1 MEFNKYYETSG
12 ICIDTRKIEKNCL
25 FVCLKGENFNGNDF
39 AEQALISGAK
49 YVISDDTKYKNAENI
64 FVVDNSLNYLQE
76 LANYHRKQFQIPII
90 GITGTNGKT
99 TSKELIATVL
109 SEKYNTLY
117 TLGNLNNHIGVPLT
131 LLKLNKEHEIAV
143 IEMGANKPGDIKELV
158 EIAEPTHG
166 IITNMGKA
174 HLEGFGSFE
183 GVQKTKSEMYD
194 FLSKNNATVFYNC
207 DDEILKSNL
216 QNQKLNLIPYSS
228 EQNSYIKGDLISM
241 SPFINM
247 KWKSS
252 EYESPL
258 LETKMIGSYNY
269 YNFLAAICIGN
280 YFGVENDKIN
290 DALVNYQP
298 SNNRSQ
304 IEKTAYNLLILDAY
318 NANPTSMKNAIESF
332 NSMVSEQKLLI
343 LGDMFELGN
352 DSTEEHKRVVQHTK
366 ELKLNTLFV
375 GEHFYKIKNESD
387 TNFFKNKE
395 EIRLYLENNT
405 IKNKLILLKASRG
418 IGLET
423 LKDVL

>member
-1 MEFNKYYETSG
+1 MEFDKFYETSG

-25 FVCLKGENFNGNDF
+25 FICLKGENFNGNDF

-49 YVISDDTKYKNAENI
+49 YVISDDVKYSNSENI
-64 FVVDNSLNYLQE
+64 FVVPNSLKFLQE
-76 LANYHRKQFQIPII
+76 LGNYHRKQFEIPII

-99 TSKELIATVL
+99 TSKELIAAVL
-109 SEKYNTLY
+109 SQKYNTLY

-131 LLKLNKEHEIAV
+131 LLKLSKEHEIAV

-158 EIAEPTHG
+158 EITEPTHG

-183 GVQKTKSEMYD
+183 GIQKTKSEMYD
-194 FLSKNNATVFYNC
+194 YLSKNNSTVFYNF
-207 DDEILKSNL
+207 DDEILKTNL
-216 QNQKLNLIPYSS
+216 QNQKLKLIPYSS
-228 EQNSYIKGDLISM
+228 EHTSYIKGDLISM

-247 KWKSS
+247 KWSSS
-252 EYESPL
+252 EYESHL

-269 YNFLAAICIGN
+269 YNFLAAICIGK

-290 DALVNYQP
+290 HALINYQP
-298 SNNRSQ
+298 ANNRSQ
-304 IEKTAYNLLILDAY
+304 IEKTENNLLILDAY

-332 NSMVSEQKLLI
+332 NSMVSEHKLLI
-343 LGDMFELGN
+343 LGDMFELGD
-352 DSTEEHKRVVQHTK
+352 DSIEEHKRVVEHTK
-366 ELKLNTLFV
+366 DLKLNTLFV
-375 GEHFYKIKNESD
+375 GEHFYKLRNQSD

-395 EIRLYLENNT
+395 EIRLFLTKNT
-405 IKNKLILLKASRG
+405 IKNNLILLKASRG

>member
-1 MEFNKYYETSG
+1 MEFDKFYETSG

-25 FVCLKGENFNGNDF
+25 FICLKGENFNGNDF

-49 YVISDDTKYKNAENI
+49 YVISDDVKYSNSENI
-64 FVVDNSLNYLQE
+64 FVVPNSLKFLQE
-76 LANYHRKQFQIPII
+76 LGNYHRKQFEIPII

-99 TSKELIATVL
+99 TSKELIAAVL
-109 SEKYNTLY
+109 SQKYNTLY

-131 LLKLNKEHEIAV
+131 LLKLSKEHEIAV

-158 EIAEPTHG
+158 EITEPTHG

-183 GVQKTKSEMYD
+183 GIQKTKSEMYD
-194 FLSKNNATVFYNC
+194 YLSKNNSTVFYNF
-207 DDEILKSNL
+207 DDEILKTNL
-216 QNQKLNLIPYSS
+216 QNQKLKLIPYSS
-228 EQNSYIKGDLISM
+228 EHTSYIKGDLISM

-247 KWKSS
+247 KWSSS
-252 EYESPL
+252 EYESHL

-269 YNFLAAICIGN
+269 YNFLAAICIGK

-290 DALVNYQP
+290 HALINYQP
-298 SNNRSQ
+298 ANNRSQ
-304 IEKTAYNLLILDAY
+304 IEKTENNLLILDAY

-332 NSMVSEQKLLI
+332 NSMVSEHKLLI
-343 LGDMFELGN
+343 LGDMFELGD
-352 DSTEEHKRVVQHTK
+352 DSIEEHKRVVEHTK
-366 ELKLNTLFV
+366 DLKLNTLFV
-375 GEHFYKIKNESD
+375 GEHFYKIRNQSD

-395 EIRLYLENNT
+395 EIRLFLTKNT
-405 IKNKLILLKASRG
+405 IKNNLILLKASRG

>member
-12 ICIDTRKIEKNCL
+12 VCIDTRKIKKNCL
-25 FVCLKGENFNGNDF
+25 FICLKGENFNGNDF
-39 AEQALISGAK
+39 AEEALISGAK
-49 YVISDDTKYKNAENI
+49 FVISDDSKYKNTEYI
-64 FVVDNSLNYLQE
+64 FVVENTLKYLQQ
-76 LANYHRKQFQIPII
+76 LANYHRKQYEIPII

-99 TSKELIATVL
+99 TSKELISTVL
-109 SEKYNTLY
+109 SEKYDTLY

-194 FLSKNNATVFYNC
+194 YLSQNNSTVFYNF

-228 EQNSYIKGDLISM
+228 LYNSYIKGDLISM

-269 YNFLAAICIGN
+269 YNFLAAICIGK

-290 DALVNYQP
+290 HALINYQP

-304 IEKTAYNLLILDAY
+304 IEKTENNLLILDAY

-332 NSMVSEQKLLI
+332 NSMVSEHKLLI
-343 LGDMFELGN
+343 LGDMFELGD
-352 DSTEEHKRVVQHTK
+352 DSKEEHKRVVKHTK

-395 EIRLYLENNT
+395 EIRLFITNNT
-405 IKNKLILLKASRG
+405 IKNNLILLKASRG

>member
-12 ICIDTRKIEKNCL
+12 ICIDTRKIEENCL
-25 FVCLKGENFNGNDF
+25 FICLKGENFNGNDF
-39 AEQALISGAK
+39 AEQALRSGAK
-49 YVISDDTKYKNAENI
+49 YVISDDSKYKNTKNI
-64 FVVDNSLNYLQE
+64 IVVENSLKYLQE
-76 LANYHRKQFQIPII
+76 LANYHRKRFEIPII

-131 LLKLNKEHEIAV
+131 LLKLNKEHEIAI

-194 FLSKNNATVFYNC
+194 YLSKNNSTVFYNS

-216 QNQKLNLIPYSS
+216 QNQKLKLIPYSS
-228 EQNSYIKGDLISM
+228 EHNSYIKGDLISM

-247 KWKSS
+247 KWNSS
-252 EYESPL
+252 EYDSPL

-269 YNFLAAICIGN
+269 YNFLAAICIGK

-290 DALVNYQP
+290 HALINYQP

-304 IEKTAYNLLILDAY
+304 IEKTAKNLLILDAY

-332 NSMVSEQKLLI
+332 NSMVSKHKLLI
-343 LGDMFELGN
+343 LGDMFELGD
-352 DSTEEHKRVVQHTK
+352 DSTEEHKRVVEHTK
-366 ELKLNTLFV
+366 DLKLNTLFV
-375 GEHFYKIKNESD
+375 GEHFYKIRNQSD
-387 TNFFKNKE
+387 TNFFKNKD
-395 EIRLYLENNT
+395 EIRLFLSNNT
-405 IKNKLILLKASRG
+405 INNSLILLKASRG

-423 LKDVL
+423 LKDLL

>member
-12 ICIDTRKIEKNCL
+12 VCIDTRKIEKNCL
-25 FVCLKGENFNGNDF
+25 FICLKGENFNGNDF
-39 AEQALISGAK
+39 AEEALISGAK
-49 YVISDDTKYKNAENI
+49 FVISDDSKYKNTEYI
-64 FVVDNSLNYLQE
+64 FVVENTLKYLQQ
-76 LANYHRKQFQIPII
+76 LANYHRKQYEIPII

-99 TSKELIATVL
+99 TSKELISIVL
-109 SEKYNTLY
+109 SEKYNVLY

-194 FLSKNNATVFYNC
+194 YLSQNNSTVFYNF

-228 EQNSYIKGDLISM
+228 EHNSYIKGELISM

-247 KWKSS
+247 KWSSS

-269 YNFLAAICIGN
+269 YNFLAAICIGK

-290 DALVNYQP
+290 DALINYQP

-304 IEKTAYNLLILDAY
+304 IEKTENNLLILDAY

-332 NSMVSEQKLLI
+332 NSMVSEHKLLI
-343 LGDMFELGN
+343 LGDMFELGD
-352 DSTEEHKRVVQHTK
+352 DSKEEHKRVVKHTK

-395 EIRLYLENNT
+395 EIRLFITNNT
-405 IKNKLILLKASRG
+405 IKNNLILLKASRG

>member
-25 FVCLKGENFNGNDF
+25 FICLKGENFNGNDF

-49 YVISDDTKYKNAENI
+49 YIISDDKKYQNTENI
-64 FVVDNSLNYLQE
+64 FVVDNSLKYLQE
-76 LANYHRKQFQIPII
+76 LANYHRKQFEIPII

-99 TSKELIATVL
+99 TTKELISTVL

-216 QNQKLNLIPYSS
+216 QNQNLKIIPYSS
-228 EQNSYIKGDLISM
+228 EQNSYLY
-241 SPFINM
+241 
-247 KWKSS
+247 KSQ
-252 EYESPL
+252 P
-258 LETKMIGSYNY
+258 KNYN
-269 YNFLAAICIGN
+269 NC
-280 YFGVENDKIN
+280 K
-290 DALVNYQP
+290 
-298 SNNRSQ
+298 SQ
-304 IEKTAYNLLILDAY
+304 
-318 NANPTSMKNAIESF
+318 SF
-332 NSMVSEQKLLI
+332 
-343 LGDMFELGN
+343 
-352 DSTEEHKRVVQHTK
+352 
-366 ELKLNTLFV
+366 
-375 GEHFYKIKNESD
+375 
-387 TNFFKNKE
+387 
-395 EIRLYLENNT
+395 
-405 IKNKLILLKASRG
+405 
-418 IGLET
+418 
-423 LKDVL
+423 

>member
-1 MEFNKYYETSG
+1 MEFDKFYETSG

-25 FVCLKGENFNGNDF
+25 FICLKGENFNGNDF

-49 YVISDDTKYKNAENI
+49 YVISDDVKYSNSENI
-64 FVVDNSLNYLQE
+64 FVVPNSLKFLQE
-76 LANYHRKQFQIPII
+76 LGNYHRKKFEIPII

-99 TSKELIATVL
+99 TSKELIAAVL
-109 SEKYNTLY
+109 SQKYNTLY

-131 LLKLNKEHEIAV
+131 LLKLSKEHEIAV
-143 IEMGANKPGDIKELV
+143 IEMGANKPGDIKELI
-158 EIAEPTHG
+158 EITEPTHG

-183 GVQKTKSEMYD
+183 GIQKTKSEMYD
-194 FLSKNNATVFYNC
+194 YLSKNNSTVFYNF
-207 DDEILKSNL
+207 DDEILKTNL
-216 QNQKLNLIPYSS
+216 QNQKLKLIPYSS
-228 EQNSYIKGDLISM
+228 EHTSYIKGDLISM

-247 KWKSS
+247 KWSSS
-252 EYESPL
+252 EYESQL

-269 YNFLAAICIGN
+269 YNFLAAICIGK

-290 DALVNYQP
+290 HALINYQP
-298 SNNRSQ
+298 ANNRSQ
-304 IEKTAYNLLILDAY
+304 IEKTENNLLILDAY

-332 NSMVSEQKLLI
+332 NSMVSEHKLLI
-343 LGDMFELGN
+343 LGDMFELGD
-352 DSTEEHKRVVQHTK
+352 DSIEEHKRVVEHTK
-366 ELKLNTLFV
+366 DLKLNTLFV
-375 GEHFYKIKNESD
+375 GEHFYKLRNQSD

-395 EIRLYLENNT
+395 EIRLFLTKNT
-405 IKNKLILLKASRG
+405 IKNNLILLKASRG